1 MRASIKTRIF
11 SPGSSQKNALE
22 FVLGYHAF
30 MHAALVIL
38 LLAFQSPS
46 SQVDLA
52 QQAVAQ
58 AKAKE
63 FDAAV
68 ASLQEL
74 AATGVALEDDLDG
87 TGSPMKDV
95 VNAIYEKCWAN
106 FNPEFNR
113 KCWLSMFDAF
123 PDSQYATVAASR
135 LLMAGLKD
143 DVANEITR
151 FEKFFSKAEQTPDVK
166 RRYVDAYL
174 KAAIS
179 NDKVLRLAI
188 EAWDAS
194 WSTADE
200 KHNGNHI
207 ECELDTDKAFSALS
221 MATVLHESG
230 LQSNNPLFAME
241 AEPTVTFDDVTA
253 NIGLADLK
261 ETRVAA
267 CDFDKDGD
275 PDLSFGG
282 RLFENQKGVFVEVG
296 KERGITHKGSGSAF
310 GDYDGDG
317 YFDLLIAASPSPFLY
332 RNLGKKGKYRFENV
346 TDSCGFADV
355 NLAAGPEGISWVDV
369 DNDGDLDI
377 YIAVYENGGD
387 GHPDALLLN
396 NGKGKFKVQMQS
408 DNLCGRGVSA
418 CDIDADG
425 DQEVFVSNYRLD
437 PNLLLSYRKGKF
449 TDTAAGLNVKGKLEP
464 DDGKYYGHTIGSCW
478 GDVNNDGRIDLFSAN
493 LAHPRFVRQGFS
505 NLSFLGIQNEEGV
518 FEDTFNDSGIRFQ
531 ETHSD
536 PALIDIDNDGDLD
549 LSITCVYEG
558 VPSALFQN
566 DGTGKFSP
574 ITFRAG
580 AVAFHGWGQ
589 TWLDI
594 NQDGFLDV
602 IYASGAGVRAFMNSG
617 NDNHYLRVSLSAR
630 RQNTAGF
637 GAIVTVTEADIDP
650 ETATP
655 RTWVRQLFNTR
666 GTSSQDE
673 PLLHFGLGDY
683 FGRCEVEVR
692 WPGSKKVTNKRP
704 KADTVYTVKK

>member
-1 MRASIKTRIF
+1 
-11 SPGSSQKNALE
+11 
-22 FVLGYHAF
+22 
-30 MHAALVIL
+30 MHAAFVIL
-38 LLAFQSPS
+38 LLAFQSASP
-46 SQVDLA
+46 QVELA
-52 QQAVAQ
+52 QEAVAQ
-58 AKAKE
+58 VKAKE

-68 ASLQEL
+68 ASLQKL
-74 AATGVALEDDLDG
+74 AADGVALEADLEG
-87 TGSPMKDV
+87 TGSPMVHV
-95 VNAIYEKCWAN
+95 VNAIYEQCWAN
-106 FNPEFNR
+106 FDPAFNR
-113 KCWLSMFDAF
+113 KCWLGLFDAF
-123 PDSQYATVAASR
+123 PDSTYATVAASR

-143 DVANEITR
+143 DVPSEITR
-151 FEKFFSKAEQTPDVK
+151 FEKFFTKAEQTADVK

-174 KAAIS
+174 KADMS

-194 WSTADE
+194 WGAADE
-200 KHNGNHI
+200 KHKGNHI
-207 ECELDTDKAFSALS
+207 ECELDTDKAFSALT

-230 LQSNNPLFAME
+230 LQSDNPLFAME
-241 AEPTVTFDDVTA
+241 AEPTVTFQDVTESV
-253 NIGLADLK
+253 GLSELK

-282 RLFENQKGVFVEVG
+282 RLFENQKGVFIEVT
-296 KERGITHKGSGSAF
+296 KERGIAHKGAASAF

-317 YFDLLIAASPSPFLY
+317 YFDLLIAANPKPFLY
-332 RNLGKKGKYRFENV
+332 RNLGKKGKYQFENV
-346 TDSCGFADV
+346 TEKCGFGNV
-355 NLAAGPEGISWVDV
+355 KLAAGPEGISWVDV
-369 DNDGDLDI
+369 DSDGDLDL
-377 YIAVYENGGD
+377 YIAVYEGGGD

-396 NGKGKFKVQMQS
+396 GGKGHFEVQMQS
-408 DNLCGRGVSA
+408 DDLCGRGVSA

-425 DQEVFVSNYRLD
+425 DQEVFVSNYRLN
-437 PNLLLSYRKGKF
+437 PNQLLSYRKGKF
-449 TDTAAGLNVKGKLEP
+449 TDTAEELNIKGKREP
-464 DDGKYYGHTIGSCW
+464 ADGKYFGHTIGSCW
-478 GDVNNDGRIDLFSAN
+478 GDVNNDGLIDLFSAN

-505 NLSFLGIQNEEGV
+505 NLSFLGIQNEQGT
-518 FEDTFNDSGIRFQ
+518 FENTFNDSGIRFQ

-574 ITFRAG
+574 ITFRSG

-617 NDNHYLRVSLSAR
+617 NNNHHLRIQLSAR
-630 RQNTAGF
+630 RKNTAGF
-637 GAIVTVTEADIDP
+637 GAIVTVTEADNDP
-650 ETATP
+650 ETGNP

-673 PLLHFGLGDY
+673 PILHFGLGDY
-683 FGRCEVEVR
+683 AGRCQVEVR
-692 WPGSKKVTNKRP
+692 WPGGKKVTKKRP